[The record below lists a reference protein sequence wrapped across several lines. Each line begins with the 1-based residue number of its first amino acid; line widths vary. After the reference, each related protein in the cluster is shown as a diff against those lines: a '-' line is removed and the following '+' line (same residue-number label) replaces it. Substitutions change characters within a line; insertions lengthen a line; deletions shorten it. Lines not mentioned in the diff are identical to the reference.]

1 MRKQQNQQK
10 DFGKRLKHEREKQN
24 LTQQALAAK
33 AHTKQDYIAQLER
46 GARNPTLNT
55 LMNIL
60 SALDV
65 SADRLLQG
73 VDEEDDFGS
82 EKSEREV
89 VLKDFVDFL
98 SRRDTKDIL
107 VYYDIVRFVSRYL
120 EAGND

>member
-1 MRKQQNQQK
+1 MGEQQNQQK

-24 LTQQALAAK
+24 LTQQTLAAK

-55 LMNIL
+55 LKNIL

-65 SADRLLQG
+65 SADSLLQR
-73 VDEEDDFGS
+73 VDESDELGS
-82 EKSEREV
+82 DKPEREV
-89 VLKDFVDFL
+89 ALKDFIDFL

-107 VYYDIVRFVSRYL
+107 VYYDIVRFISRYL
-120 EAGND
+120 ETGND

>member
-1 MRKQQNQQK
+1 MGEQQNQQK

-65 SADRLLQG
+65 SADHLLQG
-73 VDEEDDFGS
+73 VNEGEGDEPG
-82 EKSEREV
+82 REV
-89 VLKDFVDFL
+89 VLKDFTDFL

-107 VYYDIVRFVSRYL
+107 VYYDIVRFMSRYL
-120 EAGND
+120 ETGNDG